1 MNKIIQIFNRI
12 NILTSLLIAGLA
24 ISLAGPTAMASEKE
38 WTIHK
43 DKWKDVMA
51 YGTIPIEKDSP
62 TEWGPWTQF
71 VQPAAGPVAVLPS
84 MPADGTAYF
93 RPESTDEYSPKYDLD
108 LEEGFCKGGEWCG
121 YAVYT
126 NARSDHGVKSRSGPL
141 PGRIALTLTPDEKVP
156 DEIVLSQPIYNKVGG
171 FASWRA
177 TGLFGADDPAFTE
190 SGDMTAAFFNI
201 PANFF
206 AHTEDSYSDTLY
218 DKAYANGLNPWGYPD
233 EITKGFFGRNAE
245 TEDPSIEQ
253 GVNGIY
259 IAGIP
264 TALSD
269 LSVLRADN
277 FTAAYCGWAFQ
288 GSHVKIDV
296 NFGPATWSGEW
307 NGGYDGL
314 VKNMPDGTLSGKV
327 GFTAQGDIKG
337 TDFYSTKVGA
347 NDEVGPNGI
356 LKVRGKVLGT
366 FYGKDAKALAG
377 VADITKTKIFGYDS
391 VESKSANIAN
401 GDGSGYQ
408 KGKYVDLFKAI
419 QVPTEPAPR

>member
-1 MNKIIQIFNRI
+1 M
-12 NILTSLLIAGLA
+12 SLLVAGLA
-24 ISLAGPTAMASEKE
+24 ISLAGQTAMASEKK
-38 WTIHK
+38 WIIHK
-43 DKWKDVMA
+43 DKWKDFMA
-51 YGTIPIEKDSP
+51 YGTIPIQEDSP

-84 MPADGTAYF
+84 MPTDGTAYF
-93 RPESTDEYSPKYDLD
+93 RPESADEYSPKYDLD

-126 NARSDHGVKSRSGPL
+126 NASSDAGVKSRSGPL

-156 DEIVLSQPIYNKVGG
+156 DEIVLSQSIYNKVGG

-177 TGLFGADDPAFTE
+177 TGLFGADDPAFTK
-190 SGDMTAAFFNI
+190 SGDMTATFFNI
-201 PANFF
+201 PANFL
-206 AHTEDSYSDTLY
+206 AHTENSYSEERF

-253 GVNGIY
+253 GVNGIH

-264 TALSD
+264 TSLSD
-269 LSVLRADN
+269 LSALRANN
-277 FTAAYCGWAFQ
+277 FTATYCGWAFQ

-296 NFGPATWSGEW
+296 NFGPETWHGDW
-307 NGGYDGL
+307 NNGKDGH
-314 VKNMPDGTLSGKV
+314 VWQSPDGTLYGKV
-327 GFTAQGDIKG
+327 GFTADGKING
-337 TDFYSTKVGA
+337 ADFYSTKVGA
-347 NDEVGPNGI
+347 NDDVGPGGT
-356 LKVRGKVLGT
+356 LKVKGNVLGT

-377 VADITKTKIFGYDS
+377 VTDITKTKIYGYS
-391 VESKSANIAN
+391 VPTATSIAN
-401 GDGSGYQ
+401 DNGYGY

-419 QVPTEPAPR
+419 QVPTEPTPQ